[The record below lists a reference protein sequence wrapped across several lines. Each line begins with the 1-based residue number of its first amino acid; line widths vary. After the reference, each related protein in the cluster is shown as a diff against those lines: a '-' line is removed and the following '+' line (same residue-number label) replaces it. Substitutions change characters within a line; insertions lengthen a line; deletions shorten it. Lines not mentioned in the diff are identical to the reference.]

1 MSPRKTLALLVACAP
16 PVASAAP
23 LAALFAESG
32 GGAANPIVVGG
43 IALGLGALLQVGS
56 IVYTLFATRREV
68 EAHKAELSRRVDVVD
83 RRLDIVETSVNSHV
97 GALHEKINR
106 VDRAVSV
113 VETETRM
120 QTKSLERIE
129 AALTARGVETRPSP
143 AC

>member
-16 PVASAAP
+16 PVASGAP
-23 LAALFAESG
+23 LAALIAESAG
-32 GGAANPIVVGG
+32 GSANPIVVGG
-43 IALGLGALLQVGS
+43 IALGLGAVLQLGS

-83 RRLDIVETSVNSHV
+83 KRLEAVEASVNGHV

-129 AALTARGVETRPSP
+129 AALTVRGVDMRPHP
-143 AC
+143 PC